1 MCWDSAVVPEEL
13 SPEAAALAQAEAE
26 ADGQAEGRD
35 AAADARQRLVDP
47 PRDGAN
53 STSFGF
59 CRVVT
64 RSETSKLIKL
74 TAQLSINFFFLG
86 KSEASVLRGPD

>member
-74 TAQLSINFFFLG
+74 TAQLSINFFSLG